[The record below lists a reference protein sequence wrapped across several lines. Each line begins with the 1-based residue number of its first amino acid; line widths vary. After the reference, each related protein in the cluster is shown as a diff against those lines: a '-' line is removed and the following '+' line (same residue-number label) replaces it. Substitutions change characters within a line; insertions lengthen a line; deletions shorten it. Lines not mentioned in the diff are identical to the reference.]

1 MTHVTP
7 ATDTRPHV
15 LVIGGGFGGLTAAR
29 ALAGAPVR
37 VTLLDRTNHHTF
49 QPLLYQVAMA
59 GLSPAEIAQPSRAI
73 VHTQENVTVLMAKAE
88 RVDLAAHQV
97 RLEDGL
103 VLIGFRNRI
112 VVLINWAWSYVTYGR
127 GARLVTGEPA
137 ERMRAVL
144 GVFRTRSLQAPSMAP
159 EFAPTAHGTSQT
171 NGEARVGG

>member
-97 RLEDGL
+97 RLD
-103 VLIGFRNRI
+103 
-112 VVLINWAWSYVTYGR
+112 
-127 GARLVTGEPA
+127 GARVRPHSTRNQPN
-137 ERMRAVL
+137 ER
-144 GVFRTRSLQAPSMAP
+144 RS
-159 EFAPTAHGTSQT
+159 
-171 NGEARVGG
+171 ARRRLDLSSRWSNPGNRWSHPGK